1 MPETGTI
8 PLETRERLE
17 KIGATDVVVG
27 LLAATRDQPE
37 IDATIERVRESVA
50 TLSDSPRAVVVV
62 HAGDSRNPPALAPQ
76 VAAQSD
82 SRFQILAYPSIAHD
96 PSAMA
101 QSLTDGFRVI
111 FTISQ
116 NLGARACCVIAS
128 DLPTVTTEWISRL
141 VEPVVTGEHVLV
153 APCYARHRF
162 EALINR
168 SIIYPLVRA
177 LYGKQVRNPLGPDF
191 GLSSQLLQRIMPGIG
206 AFRAGTSRIHPIA
219 SLTPEAV
226 IAGLPVCQSHVGVR
240 AYATPDWTGLGALL
254 AQILGPL
261 FIDIER
267 HAAAWQ
273 RIRGSQR
280 VPEFG
285 QPLTLDDSNGAVDVT
300 RLIESFQ
307 LGARNLQEIWG
318 MILPPS
324 TLVDLRKLAR
334 ATRENFSISDEL
346 WARIVY
352 DFALGHRL
360 RTINRDHLLRAI
372 TPLYLGW
379 VASYALE
386 LENSGP
392 DEAEWRLEKLCL
404 AWENAKPYFVSRWR
418 WPDRFNA

>member
-1 MPETGTI
+1 
-8 PLETRERLE
+8 
-17 KIGATDVVVG
+17 
-27 LLAATRDQPE
+27 
-37 IDATIERVRESVA
+37 
-50 TLSDSPRAVVVV
+50 
-62 HAGDSRNPPALAPQ
+62 
-76 VAAQSD
+76 
-82 SRFQILAYPSIAHD
+82 
-96 PSAMA
+96 
-101 QSLTDGFRVI
+101 
-111 FTISQ
+111 
-116 NLGARACCVIAS
+116 
-128 DLPTVTTEWISRL
+128 
-141 VEPVVTGEHVLV
+141 
-153 APCYARHRF
+153 
-162 EALINR
+162 
-168 SIIYPLVRA
+168 
-177 LYGKQVRNPLGPDF
+177 
-191 GLSSQLLQRIMPGIG
+191 LLQRIMPGIG

-285 QPLTLDDSNGAVDVT
+285 QPASLDDSSGAVDVT

-324 TLVDLRKLAR
+324 TLVDLRRLAR
-334 ATRENFSISDEL
+334 ATPENFSISDEL